1 MKDTLVRDWMSTHVI
16 SVPPEATAAD
26 AFGVMAE
33 RHIRHLPIVA
43 FDRLLGVLSLGD
55 LRAVQAPSE
64 VESAEHIR
72 VGVLMRESVVVAQPD
87 ERLVVAA
94 ERMLEHKVGCLPV
107 VIDGKIAGMLT
118 ETDVLRAYIAEHERS
133 LAHK

>member
-1 MKDTLVRDWMSTHVI
+1 
-16 SVPPEATAAD
+16 
-26 AFGVMAE
+26 
-33 RHIRHLPIVA
+33 
-43 FDRLLGVLSLGD
+43 
-55 LRAVQAPSE
+55 
-64 VESAEHIR
+64 
-72 VGVLMRESVVVAQPD
+72 MRESVVVAQPD

-118 ETDVLRAYIAEHERS
+118 ETDVLRAYIAEHEKS